1 MQNNS
6 SYNQNYNHFE
16 VEKFA
21 QEKWE
26 NKPALTG
33 KFQKYILE
41 MFPYPSGN
49 LHMGH
54 VRNYTIGDV
63 ITRFNKQNGV
73 NVLHPIGWDAFGLP
87 AENAAMEFG
96 LHPKKW
102 TLANIANMKSQFKA
116 LGFDFN
122 WEAEITTCLP
132 NYYKHSQSMFLDFL
146 ANGIA
151 YRKKSFVNWDP
162 IDNTVLANEQVI
174 DGRGWRSGAL
184 IEQKELNQWFLRVSD
199 FSQNLLD
206 GLETLP
212 NWPEKVK
219 TMQENWIGKSIGAEV
234 DFEMISNAKL
244 ECEGFVVRPHQYGDE
259 QYLDKFDTGLGIY
272 TYENIKNWLNFW
284 LIFKTDGTFVG
295 ICWITQ
301 DLHADNHSQIPEMG
315 FMVKKRFQK
324 QGIASIVI
332 PKIARYSLEKS
343 GFHKFN
349 ALTAHKNVASQK
361 VLAKAGFHKVRNV
374 VHHSGVECGLWE
386 IENQNKITVF
396 TTRPETLFGASFVAI
411 SARHPLVSTLKSE
424 EISNFVRECNVSTQK
439 DLDTQEKKGIATG
452 IYVRNPV
459 IKRKNMDL
467 KDLEFRP
474 LTNEDEAEIEEILQT
489 ADSYLGKK
497 RSNAKYYIELSQ
509 GDYTNMGYG
518 FDAITL
524 NGKVIGFGGLIDGS
538 HKNYDGIEFGFVL
551 HSDFHKKGFGKV
563 IIQHYINKAFF
574 EFNTP
579 KLYASVEMNNA
590 SSVAVC
596 EKFFTHKKIDETKEN
611 RFLFELSNPALL
623 PVYIANF
630 VLMEYGT
637 GAVFGCPAHD
647 ERDFEFAVKYG
658 LDINRVVGVTNQ
670 GVMFNNVL
678 AINMLQEEVLN
689 DYNNIF
695 RFNTT
700 YDDNRHRLNNAY
712 LPHTTKTGT
721 MVNSDFLNGLSVS
734 EGFAKILDYME
745 QNNFGKRKTTY
756 RLRDWGISRQRYWGC
771 PIPIIYCEKCGVV
784 PVPKADLPV
793 QLPEDITLEQG
804 KNPLAEHPTW
814 KHCKCPKCGGDATR
828 ETDTFDTF
836 FESSWYFLRF
846 CSPKSE
852 VPFDVTQPV
861 DLYIGGV
868 EHAILHLL
876 YSRFFVMALR
886 KCGHGVYDN
895 DDVIENPRLVSFVIE
910 NKNGE
915 IFVQKRSEFRK
926 SYPNVWEI
934 PGGLLEGGESEVD
947 CIRRELKE
955 ELNLELASV
964 NYKVFEDGLDIN
976 GKTHNHKVF
985 VISVKNWDNFHLEK
999 GKATE
1004 FKWISKNEAELLNI
1018 KREDGKIS
1026 TIYTAV
1032 LKFFATTILET
1043 PRFNIR
1049 PFTESD
1055 REEFLSFG
1063 KDKEVFNEDYHE
1075 VDGYLETRFAKYI
1088 QDWREKGV
1096 TKFGVFEKS
1105 TGELAGYAGFGYY
1118 TAQDLKDQPF
1128 AKENDLEIG
1137 YRFAKKH
1144 WGSGVGTEVAS
1155 ALMQWANE
1163 KFPSQQIFATTG
1175 LKNVASQ
1182 KVLAKCG
1189 FEFIANIPI
1198 IEGGEEK
1205 LFKCVKQFAQT
1216 PTEPFRQLVTQGMVC
1231 HKTFKKDGKWLS
1243 PQEAIFEGKPLDGVE
1258 VGKSIKMSKSK
1269 KNIVSPV
1276 EIIEKYGAD
1285 TARFFI
1291 ISDSPIDK
1299 DFDWSDAGV
1308 VSVNKFLQKIWRAGM
1323 EVKKQEK
1330 YENNPAVNKI
1340 LAEYISNMEN
1350 LFLNKVIANLYT
1362 AFPLVQGSKEDFGIF
1377 LQMLL
1382 PVCPHI
1388 ATKLYEEIFANE
1400 ITTVQFPKVKVVQER
1415 QSFKLTIQVNGK
1427 MRKVLEISNEPRQEQ
1442 AVELA
1447 KEDSKIAELFSSEQV
1462 ADVIF
1467 IKGKVVNVVLK

>member
-1 MQNNS
+1 MQN
-6 SYNQNYNHFE
+6 NQNYNHFE
-16 VEKFA
+16 VEKCA

-96 LHPKKW
+96 LHPKEW

-122 WEAEITTCLP
+122 WEAEVTTCLP
-132 NYYKHSQSMFLDFL
+132 NYYKHSQSIFLDFL

-184 IEQKELNQWFLRVSD
+184 IEQKELNQWFLKVSD

-219 TMQENWIGKSIGAEV
+219 IMQENWIGKSIGTEV
-234 DFEMISNAKL
+234 DFEMISNFSSNAKL
-244 ECEGFVVRPHQYGDE
+244 QCEGFVIRPYTENDRK
-259 QYLDKFDTGLGIY
+259 YLDELDANLGDY
-272 TYENIKNWLNFW
+272 THSNMQKWLHFW
-284 LIFKTDGTFVG
+284 VIFKGEEFVG
-295 ICWITQ
+295 RCGITKVQ
-301 DLHADNHSQIPEMG
+301 GASNHNGTPEIGYM
-315 FMVKKRFQK
+315 FKKEFHK
-324 QGIASIVI
+324 QGIASTII
-332 PKIARYSLEKS
+332 PKIANFALKNL
-343 GFHKFN
+343 GFSKLCAIISKHN
-349 ALTAHKNVASQK
+349 IASQK
-361 VLAKAGFHKVRNV
+361 VIAKAGLKQNGTVANEYGEEIF
-374 VHHSGVECGLWE
+374 WE

-411 SARHPLVSTLKSE
+411 SARHPLVQTLQSE
-424 EISNFVRECNVSTQK
+424 EITNFVRECNVSTQK
-439 DLDTQEKKGIATG
+439 DLDTQEKKGIITG
-452 IYVRNPV
+452 VFVRNPV
-459 IKRKNMDL
+459 IQRKDVDL
-467 KDLEFRP
+467 KGLEFRP
-474 LTNEDEAEIEEILQT
+474 LQTEDEAEIEAILET
-489 ADSYLGKK
+489 ADAHLSIKQG
-497 RSNAKYYIELSQ
+497 NAKYYINISQ
-509 GDYTNMGYG
+509 DDYTNVGYG

-524 NGKVIGFGGLIDGS
+524 NGKIIGFGGLIDGS
-538 HKNYDGIEFGFVL
+538 HKNYDGTEFGFVL
-551 HSDFHKKGFGKV
+551 HADFHKKGFGKA

-574 EFNTP
+574 EFNAR
-579 KLYASVEMNNA
+579 KLYASVEIDNE

-611 RFLFELSNPALL
+611 RFLFELENPVLL

-647 ERDFEFAVKYG
+647 ERDFEFAVKYNLPIKIVIEKESKEIETERLKLRPITKDDFVLLLELNKENYDNPNTPLGGKYTGISLESITKERLEQYLNYHKQGGIMFMAFKKTTGEFVGQVNFKHTSG
-658 LDINRVVGVTNQ
+658 LNSWYKKGDFDFGYAILQKHQRKGYATECAKAVLEYITNNTNVEKLLATARPQNTGSNKVLQNCGFEFLGKHDITDYKTDGTVDFIMDWNIYK
-670 GVMFNNVL
+670 FNPK
-678 AINMLQEEVLN
+678 IQK
-689 DYNNIF
+689 
-695 RFNTT
+695 
-700 YDDNRHRLNNAY
+700 
-712 LPHTTKTGT
+712 PHTTKTGT

-745 QNNFGKRKTTY
+745 GGNMEENNFGKRKTTY

-771 PIPIIYCEKCGVV
+771 PIPIIYCETCGVV

-814 KHCKCPKCGGDATR
+814 KNCKCPTCGGGATR

-852 VPFDVTQPV
+852 VPFENTMPV

-886 KCGHGVYDN
+886 KCGNGVY
-895 DDVIENPRLVSFVIE
+895 
-910 NKNGE
+910 
-915 IFVQKRSEFRK
+915 
-926 SYPNVWEI
+926 
-934 PGGLLEGGESEVD
+934 
-947 CIRRELKE
+947 
-955 ELNLELASV
+955 
-964 NYKVFEDGLDIN
+964 
-976 GKTHNHKVF
+976 
-985 VISVKNWDNFHLEK
+985 EK
-999 GKATE
+999 
-1004 FKWISKNEAELLNI
+1004 
-1018 KREDGKIS
+1018 
-1026 TIYTAV
+1026 
-1032 LKFFATTILET
+1032 LET

-1049 PFTESD
+1049 PFVENDRLAFAEWVKESGAM
-1055 REEFLSFG
+1055 EEKFTNDEWANG
-1063 KDKEVFNEDYHE
+1063 RINKWTQNDIAP
-1075 VDGYLETRFAKYI
+1075 FAI
-1088 QDWREKGV
+1088 
-1096 TKFGVFEKS
+1096 FEKS
-1105 TGELAGYAGFGYY
+1105 TGELAGYAGFELFNDNIPPHV
-1118 TAQDLKDQPF
+1118 T
-1128 AKENDLEIG
+1128 ENDLEVG

-1144 WGSGVGTEVAS
+1144 WGTGVGTEVAS

-1163 KFPSQQIFATTG
+1163 KFPQRQVFATTG
-1175 LKNVASQ
+1175 LENVASQ

-1189 FEFIANIPI
+1189 FEFITNIPI
-1198 IEGGEEK
+1198 IEGREEK
-1205 LFKCVKQFAQT
+1205 LFKCVKQFT
-1216 PTEPFRQLVTQGMVC
+1216 LTEPFRQLVTQGMVC

-1243 PQEAIFEGKPLDGVE
+1243 PQEANLDGKPLEGVE

-1276 EIIEKYGAD
+1276 EIVEKYGAD

-1308 VSVNKFLQKIWRAGM
+1308 SSVNKFLQKVWRSGM
-1323 EVKKQEK
+1323 EVKNHDKTQI
-1330 YENNPAVNKI
+1330 NASLNKI
-1340 LAEYISNMEN
+1340 LAEYINNMEN
-1350 LFLNKVIANLYT
+1350 LFLNKVIANIYT
-1362 AFPLVQGSKEDFGIF
+1362 AFPLVQSSKEDFGIF
-1377 LQMLL
+1377 LQMLF

-1388 ATKLYEEIFANE
+1388 ATKLYEEIFSKD
-1400 ITTVQFPKVKVVQER
+1400 ITTVPFPKVQTVQEK

-1427 MRKVLEISNEPRQEQ
+1427 MRKVLEISNEPTQEQ

-1447 KEDSKIAELFSSEQV
+1447 KEDSKIAELFALNQV
-1462 ADVIF
+1462 GNVIF
-1467 IKGKVVNVVLK
+1467 IKGKVVNIVLK